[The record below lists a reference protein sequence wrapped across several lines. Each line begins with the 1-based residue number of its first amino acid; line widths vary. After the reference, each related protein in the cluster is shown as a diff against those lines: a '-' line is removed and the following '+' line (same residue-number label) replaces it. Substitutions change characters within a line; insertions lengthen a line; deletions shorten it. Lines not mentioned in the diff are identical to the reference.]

1 VATSIDRIVD
11 LSEHT
16 LDINRQRYNVDQLD
30 LIGLDD
36 FIRELSG
43 TRQYEYDSIRDILI
57 YLWGGGY
64 NSILDLAVENWNSK
78 KVIRDRFYNNKQRF
92 LNSLPLSNKISGVC
106 NMATGTGKSYVIFAV
121 AYLSI
126 ILGKV
131 NRVLVL
137 TPSSTIIKRG
147 LYEKFYTLLYG
158 EKGMELRKHLPSSLR
173 DRYIKLITRND
184 PPIDNSIMIEN
195 INAIYQYFQDK
206 EINSVADYFAGASE
220 ILVLSDE
227 VHHAYSRLK
236 YENKVIIEK
245 GIDLHGR
252 QTDAESE
259 RRWMTFIKEAEK
271 EKINRHIGFTGT
283 PYNSDDF
290 FTDVI
295 FNYSIRSAIDEKY
308 IKDIDPILKY
318 DQVIN
323 KRQRYEQIIQTHY
336 QNKEK
341 YSYNKNSKAQVKPI
355 SVFICKTQKSALKNS
370 EEFILI
376 LAEYLKVNS
385 IEYSKSSRSTMESI
399 ARQKVLCVISKTK
412 QIVRE
417 RFENVEEVNPAKP
430 GGNVEF
436 VFSVQMLTEG
446 WDVDN
451 VFQIIPMEERAFNS
465 KLLISQVLGRG
476 LRLPRNIRSID
487 ILQTYPILTV
497 TNHDNFSKE
506 IEELLN
512 QVTQSELRFRS
523 TVLSIP
529 IQKRYTHHFIIYN
542 IRYLPK
548 NRVEEKT
555 KKDYTNGTIPK
566 LLNLEPQNEHLS
578 ISVEYKKGVRKFNL
592 TKEFFTVDEVV
603 SEIYQRFKTRTYEGE
618 QFDFGQNTPQEYTLN
633 WKEIKQKIK
642 REMERANISGDKLTK
657 ENRLN
662 IGLFFNQYLS
672 EGKKKV
678 IRENVEGELIKLNT
692 TDIPDRSASV
702 GNLDNF
708 ISIFLSENYKA
719 DLNKDTLSIIEEIS
733 DKNSTFDDKSHKQQS
748 LFNKNLQFDKHLI
761 RQLIPG
767 KMIFIVNESM
777 FRTPQDLVIV
787 SYAPERQFVFKLIEN
802 SKFINSWIKSPD
814 KGFYSLEYTFW
825 KKGKDRTIRS
835 FNPDFFININLNS
848 YLENVEGN
856 NSSLHQLKKGGVKE
870 LILAVEIKGNDEMNE
885 KLARAKER
893 AGFEHFNT
901 LTTRLLKE
909 IKEDDS
915 VSLENSKKQ
924 FYSFYLLHP
933 KNYEDW
939 FLQLKT
945 GTLFDIPNSEI
956 TLK

>member
-1 VATSIDRIVD
+1 
-11 LSEHT
+11 
-16 LDINRQRYNVDQLD
+16 
-30 LIGLDD
+30 
-36 FIRELSG
+36 
-43 TRQYEYDSIRDILI
+43 
-57 YLWGGGY
+57 
-64 NSILDLAVENWNSK
+64 
-78 KVIRDRFYNNKQRF
+78 
-92 LNSLPLSNKISGVC
+92 
-106 NMATGTGKSYVIFAV
+106 
-121 AYLSI
+121 
-126 ILGKV
+126 
-131 NRVLVL
+131 
-137 TPSSTIIKRG
+137 
-147 LYEKFYTLLYG
+147 
-158 EKGMELRKHLPSSLR
+158 
-173 DRYIKLITRND
+173 
-184 PPIDNSIMIEN
+184 
-195 INAIYQYFQDK
+195 
-206 EINSVADYFAGASE
+206 
-220 ILVLSDE
+220 
-227 VHHAYSRLK
+227 
-236 YENKVIIEK
+236 
-245 GIDLHGR
+245 
-252 QTDAESE
+252 
-259 RRWMTFIKEAEK
+259 
-271 EKINRHIGFTGT
+271 
-283 PYNSDDF
+283 
-290 FTDVI
+290 
-295 FNYSIRSAIDEKY
+295 
-308 IKDIDPILKY
+308 
-318 DQVIN
+318 
-323 KRQRYEQIIQTHY
+323 
-336 QNKEK
+336 
-341 YSYNKNSKAQVKPI
+341 
-355 SVFICKTQKSALKNS
+355 
-370 EEFILI
+370 
-376 LAEYLKVNS
+376 
-385 IEYSKSSRSTMESI
+385 MESI